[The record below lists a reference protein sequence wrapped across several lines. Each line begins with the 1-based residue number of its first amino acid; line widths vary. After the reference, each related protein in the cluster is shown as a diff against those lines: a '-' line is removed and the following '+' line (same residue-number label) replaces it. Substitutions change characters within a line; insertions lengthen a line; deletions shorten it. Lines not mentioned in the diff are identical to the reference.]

1 MTRAALRCAAP
12 ALVLAAAILL
22 PFLGKAFTMDD
33 TMFLRQAEHLLS
45 DPLHPTAF
53 EMVWSSAAAP
63 VRNSAI
69 MPSGPA
75 MAYLLVPC
83 VRLGGTEW
91 VAHLTQLLLF
101 WLAILATAGLALRL
115 GLDPA
120 GARAASFLLAATPAA
135 LAMAGTAMPDVPAM
149 AFGVVGMERF
159 FAWRDGHRWQQG
171 VSAALAFA
179 LSALAR
185 PHLILLL
192 GIAALALPGDFLTR
206 RSWQETRRTAWLPLV
221 AAPLLVVAA
230 VFATHDPAAS
240 PIAMAGA
247 AGTFSSPYLIPGNF
261 VAFATHWTLVMPLA
275 LPWAVLRWRVLLRQP
290 FLYIVTITAG
300 YLLLYILPAE
310 GMSHHAFL
318 IAPAAG
324 LGAGVLLDVLG
335 EGWRRRDAIQIVL
348 GLSLLIAL
356 PVVIYIHMPSKYL
369 LASAPTASIL
379 VGRAL
384 AARSRTLSRAIL
396 GATVVAGVVLGL
408 FIIRADAAFSELG
421 RRAANELIAPQV
433 AAGRFVWFAGHFGFQ
448 WYAEKAGARC
458 LTMTPPL
465 PLRGDLAVS
474 SLNSF
479 GYAINLFP
487 KRKLLA
493 TLEDSTPGGR
503 IMDKSLGSGFY
514 SNPWGYLPWAWGDD
528 VLDRFSLW
536 QLE

>member
-12 ALVLAAAILL
+12 ALVLASAVLL
-22 PFLGKAFTMDD
+22 PFLGKAFTIDD

-45 DPLHPTAF
+45 DLLHPTAF
-53 EMVWSSAAAP
+53 EMVWSSASVP

-69 MPSGPA
+69 IPSGPA

-101 WLAILATAGLALRL
+101 GLAILATAGLALRL
-115 GLDPA
+115 GLDCA
-120 GARAASFLLAATPAA
+120 GARAASLLLAATPAA

-149 AFGVVGMERF
+149 AFGVVGMERL

-179 LSALAR
+179 LSVLAR

-192 GIAALALPGDFLTR
+192 GIAALALPGDFLAR

-247 AGTFSSPYLIPGNF
+247 AGTFSSPYLIPGNI

-275 LPWAVLRWRVLLRQP
+275 LPWAVLRWRALLRQP

-300 YLLLYILPAE
+300 YLLLYILPAG
-310 GMSHHAFL
+310 GMSRHALL

-324 LGAGVLLDVLG
+324 LGAGVLWDVLG
-335 EGWRRRDAIQIVL
+335 EGWRRRDAIQIAL

-356 PVVIYIHMPSKYL
+356 PVVIYMHMPSKYL

-384 AARSRTLSRAIL
+384 AARPRTLSQAIL
-396 GATVVAGVVLGL
+396 GVMVVAGVVLGL
-408 FIIRADAAFSELG
+408 LIIRADAAFSELG

-433 AAGRFVWFAGHFGFQ
+433 AAGRNVWFAGHFGFQ

-465 PLRGDLAVS
+465 PLPGDLAVS

-479 GYAINLFP
+479 GNAINLFP

>member
-1 MTRAALRCAAP
+1 MSRAALRCAAP
-12 ALVLAAAILL
+12 ALVLAAFVLL
-22 PFLGKAFTMDD
+22 PFLGKAFTIDD
-33 TMFLRQAEHLLS
+33 TIFLKQADHLLS

-53 EMVWSSAAAP
+53 EMVWPPFTAPLRVSAS
-63 VRNSAI
+63 N
-69 MPSGPA
+69 PSGPV
-75 MAYLLVPC
+75 MAYLLLPC
-83 VRLGGTEW
+83 VLLGGTEW

-101 WLAILATAGLALRL
+101 GLAILATAGLALRL
-115 GLDPA
+115 GLDRA
-120 GARAASFLLAATPAA
+120 GARAASLLLAATPAV
-135 LAMAGTAMPDVPAM
+135 LTMAGTSMPDVPAM
-149 AFGVVGMERF
+149 AFGVVGMERL

-192 GIAALALPGDFLTR
+192 GIAALALPGDFFTR
-206 RSWQETRRTAWLPLV
+206 RGWKETHRTTWLPLL

-230 VFATHDPAAS
+230 VFATRDPAAS

-247 AGTFSSPYLIPGNF
+247 VRLLSSPYFLVRNI
-261 VAFATHWTLVMPLA
+261 VAFATHWSLVMPLA
-275 LPWAVLRWRVLLRQP
+275 LPWAVLRWPALLQQP

-300 YLLLYILPAE
+300 FVLLSGGE
-310 GMSHHAFL
+310 SHRALL

-324 LGAGVLLDVLG
+324 LGAGVLWDVLG

-356 PVVIYIHMPSKYL
+356 PISIYGHLPSKYL

-384 AARSRTLSRAIL
+384 AARSRTLYRAIL
-396 GATVVAGVVLGL
+396 GATVAAGVVLSL
-408 FIIRADAAFSELG
+408 LIIRADAAFAELG

-433 AAGRFVWFAGHFGFQ
+433 AAGRNVWFAGHWGFQ

-465 PLRGDLAVS
+465 PLRGDFAVS

-514 SNPWGYLPWAWGDD
+514 SNQWGFLPWAWGDD

>member
-1 MTRAALRCAAP
+1 MTLAALRCAAP
-12 ALVLAAAILL
+12 ALVLAATVLL
-22 PFLGKAFTMDD
+22 PFLGKAFTIDD
-33 TMFLRQAEHLLS
+33 TLFLKQAEHLLS

-53 EMVWSSAAAP
+53 EIVWSEVAAP
-63 VRNSAI
+63 LRMSAI
-69 MPSGPA
+69 MPSGPT

-101 WLAILATAGLALRL
+101 GLAILATAGLALRL
-115 GLDPA
+115 GLDRA
-120 GARAASFLLAATPAA
+120 GARAASLLLAATPAV
-135 LAMAGTAMPDVPAM
+135 LTMAATAMPDVPAM
-149 AFGVVGMERF
+149 AFGVVGMERLL
-159 FAWRDGHRWQQG
+159 AWRDEHRWQQG

-206 RSWQETRRTAWLPLV
+206 RGWQETHRTAWLPLFAV
-221 AAPLLVVAA
+221 PLLVVAA
-230 VFATHDPAAS
+230 VSATRDPAAS

-247 AGTFSSPYLIPGNF
+247 ARLYSSLSRLPRNI
-261 VAFATHWTLVMPLA
+261 VAFATHWSLVMPLA
-275 LPWAVLRWRVLLRQP
+275 LPWAVLRWRALLRQP
-290 FLYIVTITAG
+290 FLYIVTITVG
-300 YLLLYILPAE
+300 LLFIS
-310 GMSHHAFL
+310 GGKSHLALL

-324 LGAGVLLDVLG
+324 VGAGVLWDVIG

-356 PVVIYIHMPSKYL
+356 PIVIYLHMPSKYL

-379 VGRAL
+379 IGRAL
-384 AARSRTLSRAIL
+384 AARSRMLSRAIL

-408 FIIRADAAFSELG
+408 LMIRADAEFAGLG

-433 AAGRFVWFAGHFGFQ
+433 AAGRTVWFAGHWGFQ

-458 LTMTPPL
+458 LTKTPPL

-474 SLNSF
+474 SLNSY

-514 SNPWGYLPWAWGDD
+514 STGWGFLPWAWGDD